1 MEQRMDLEQERGDM
15 RAIEKKQEEQ
25 LNHGNGKLGCDAH
38 GGIVRASARLFILRT
53 GPEWWM

>member
-1 MEQRMDLEQERGDM
+1 MDLEQERGDM